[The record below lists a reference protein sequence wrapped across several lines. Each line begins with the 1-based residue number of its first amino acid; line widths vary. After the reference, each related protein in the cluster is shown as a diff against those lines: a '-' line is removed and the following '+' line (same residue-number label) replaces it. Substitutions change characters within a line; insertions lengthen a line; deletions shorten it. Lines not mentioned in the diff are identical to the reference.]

1 MKKRELTVSQ
11 IALLRKISV
20 IFTYAVILISITLL
34 AITMTFTLSMYA
46 IQDVIESGYN
56 LQEVFKSIFV
66 LIALIYLGFLFFKFI
81 IRVITSVIRFERALS
96 KLDLMN
102 KKYYLIITNIEG
114 EILDSIIN
122 TIKSK
127 VASDVEIAVLPQE
140 EHLLAYRVARFKSI
154 QGITAIDGTFIDL

>member
-20 IFTYAVILISITLL
+20 IFTYAVILTAITSL
-34 AITMTFTLSMYA
+34 AIAMSFTLSIYV
-46 IQDVIESGYN
+46 IQDVIESGYD
-56 LQEVFKSIFV
+56 LQEVFKSIVF
-66 LIALIYLGFLFFKFI
+66 LIALIYFGFLVFKFI
-81 IRVITSVIRFERALS
+81 IKVITSVIRFEKALS

-127 VASDVEIAVLPQE
+127 IASDIEIAVLPQE
-140 EHLLAYRVARFKSI
+140 EHLLAYRVGRFKNV
-154 QGITAIDGTFIDL
+154 QGITAVDGTIIDL